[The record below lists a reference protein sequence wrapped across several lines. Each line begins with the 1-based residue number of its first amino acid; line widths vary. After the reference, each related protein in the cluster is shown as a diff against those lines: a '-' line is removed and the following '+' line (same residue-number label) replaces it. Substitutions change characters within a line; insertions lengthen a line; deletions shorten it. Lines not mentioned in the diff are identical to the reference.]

1 MLSTC
6 RRVLAGCAMVLAAG
20 GFAASA
26 VAWQPSKPV
35 QLYVPAG
42 TGGGADQ
49 MARAIQGIVAKHAL
63 MNQPIVVQNKG
74 GGAGAEAFLE
84 VKEKK
89 GDAHLLLITLS
100 SLFTTPLAT
109 GVPFRWTEL
118 TPVKMLA
125 LDEFVLWVNSE
136 SPWQSV
142 ADLVAAAKGQKLR
155 MGGTGSRQED
165 HIITVAL
172 GKAIGAPFT
181 YVPYKGGGEV
191 AVQLVGRH
199 VDTTVNNPIE
209 AVGHWKAG
217 KVRPLCVFDSQPM
230 PYPETIADG
239 KAWSDIPTCKS
250 QGLDVEYLML
260 RGIFMPAGVRDEEV
274 RFYVDLL
281 DKVLATPEWQELMA
295 QGAFNRTALTGAE
308 FQAWL
313 EREEE
318 RHRRLMAE
326 AGFLAK

>member
-1 MLSTC
+1 MLAMRGS
-6 RRVLAGCAMVLAAG
+6 RARLCAMVLASLCWTAT
-20 GFAASA
+20 AA
-26 VAWQPSKPV
+26 AWEPSKPI

-49 MARAIQGIVAKHAL
+49 MARVIQGIVAKHEL
-63 MNQPIVVQNKG
+63 IKQPIVVQNKP

-109 GVPFRWTEL
+109 GIPFRWTDL
-118 TPVKMLA
+118 TPVTMLA
-125 LDEFVLWVNSE
+125 LDEFVFWVNAE
-136 SPWQSV
+136 SPWTSV
-142 ADLVAAAKGQKLR
+142 ADVLAAAKTQKLK

-165 HIITVAL
+165 HIITVAIT
-172 GKAIGAPFT
+172 KATGAQFA

-191 AVQLVGRH
+191 AVQLVGGH

-209 AVGHWKAG
+209 AVSHWKAG
-217 KVRPLCVFDSQPM
+217 KLRPLCVFDSKPM
-230 PYPETIADG
+230 PYTEKITSTMSWA
-239 KAWSDIPTCKS
+239 DIPTCKS

-260 RGIFMPAGVRDEEV
+260 RGIFMPPGVTAEQV
-274 RFYVDLL
+274 RFYVDLFA
-281 DKVLATPEWQELMA
+281 KVRATPEWKDLMV
-295 QGAFNRTALTGAE
+295 QGAFNQTTLEGEA
-308 FQAWL
+308 FKAWL
-313 EREEE
+313 AREEE
-318 RHRRLMAE
+318 RHRALMAE